1 LGVDGL
7 DGWEKVRKDNYRC
20 VITDVE
26 MPNMDGIELTK
37 KIKSSP
43 MHQNLPVII
52 LTSLGSESHI
62 QKGMEAGAS
71 AYLIKSKFER
81 KDLIE
86 AIEKVL

>member
-1 LGVDGL
+1 
-7 DGWEKVRKDNYRC
+7 
-20 VITDVE
+20 
-26 MPNMDGIELTK
+26 MDGIELTK

-43 MHQNLPVII
+43 KYQNLPVII

-86 AIEKVL
+86 AVEKVL